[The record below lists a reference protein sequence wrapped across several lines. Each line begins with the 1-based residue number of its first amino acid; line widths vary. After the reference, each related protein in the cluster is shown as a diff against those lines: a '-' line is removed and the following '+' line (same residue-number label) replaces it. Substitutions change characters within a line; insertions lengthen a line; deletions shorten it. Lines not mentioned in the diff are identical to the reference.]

1 MERLM
6 PHLRRAA
13 AGLAIAGT
21 LAASTAAL
29 SPTQAQAAGCGFKTE
44 GVRTVYYHCDS
55 RTNVWI
61 HIDFTTQTNEPDL
74 CVPPGRTDIGH
85 VFIVQN
91 AWYAGQTCDKPG
103 DIRWP

>member
-1 MERLM
+1 MKRLTS
-6 PHLRRAA
+6 HVRRAA
-13 AGLAIAGT
+13 AGIAIAGT
-21 LAASTAAL
+21 LTALPVAL
-29 SPTQAQAAGCGFKTE
+29 PLAQAHADGCGFKVE

-61 HIDFTTQTNEPDL
+61 HINFTTQTNEPDL

-85 VFIVQN
+85 VFIVKN